1 MGFSSGKFLVWG
13 WSVVSHHVHFTLQ
26 VLKLT
31 GIGVLDDFYELGGTS
46 ILAGRIA
53 SLMEQQLGQPITGAM
68 VLQKRR
74 IRDLCMNVE
83 QLGQRPLVE
92 AQSPVDYMHLTSQNP
107 AHILSSG
114 QEQMLILH
122 HHDPSSGFYN
132 QPLVLALYGTVDRD
146 RLSSCIQALIR
157 RHDILR
163 TTYKV
168 RESGSWVPAVV
179 DPADEHIKLSEVDLT
194 DLEVGYV
201 DILGILKGFLCK
213 KYLTFLNLFNFFPRS
228 LMRLLWSLKRS

>member
-1 MGFSSGKFLVWG
+1 MAPGEIIKRLV
-13 WSVVSHHVHFTLQ
+13 SLMKIQVVGHTLLLVMMQ

-53 SLMEQQLGQPITGAM
+53 SLMEQRLGKPFTGAT

-74 IRDLCMNVE
+74 IRDLCGEAN
-83 QLGQRPLVE
+83 QSTQGSLVE
-92 AQSPVDYMHLTSQNP
+92 AKSPVDYMHIISQSP

-122 HHDPSSGFYN
+122 HHNPSSGFYN
-132 QPLVLALYGTVDRD
+132 QPLVLAFYGSVDTT
-146 RLSSCIQALIR
+146 RLSSCIQALVR

-163 TTYKV
+163 TTYKI
-168 RESGSWVPAVV
+168 RESGSWLPSTM
-179 DPADEHIKLSEVDLT
+179 DPADEHIQLSQVDLT
-194 DLEVGYV
+194 ESEVSIVYFVNFNGGLFMQYLKYV
-201 DILGILKGFLCK
+201 S
-213 KYLTFLNLFNFFPRS
+213 S
-228 LMRLLWSLKRS
+228 LAV